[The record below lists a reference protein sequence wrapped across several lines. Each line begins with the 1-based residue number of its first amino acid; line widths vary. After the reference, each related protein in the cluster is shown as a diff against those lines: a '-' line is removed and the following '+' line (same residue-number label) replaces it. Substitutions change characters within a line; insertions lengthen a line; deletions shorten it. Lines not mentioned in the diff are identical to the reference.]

1 MAHMRD
7 NKGGLMGDGITLEL
21 DEAEIARLLDTLFH
35 RFGYDFR
42 QYSPAHV
49 KRRIMNHM
57 RLAGHTHIDR
67 LQHALMH
74 DAGVAQRLLQDLS
87 ITVTEMFRDPDFYR
101 AVREQV
107 VPLLRTWSFIR
118 LWHAGCATGE
128 EVYSMAI
135 LLKEEGLYD
144 RVQIYATDMNHQAL
158 TQAREGI
165 YPLEVMQ
172 RYTRNYQR
180 SGAKG
185 SFSDHCHARYGS
197 AIMDQALKKNIVWA
211 DHNLVTDSDF
221 AEVQMVVCRN
231 VLIYFNRD
239 LQHHVHALF
248 LRSLV
253 HGGVLCLGTKET
265 IDLMDHQHQ
274 YETLNKQQR
283 IYKRKYHA
291 A

>member
-1 MAHMRD
+1 MIGQAAPAEVSD
-7 NKGGLMGDGITLEL
+7 AEVAQLLE
-21 DEAEIARLLDTLFH
+21 TLF
-35 RFGYDFR
+35 RKFGYDFR
-42 QYSPAHV
+42 RYSPAHV
-49 KRRIMNHM
+49 KRRIINHL
-57 RLAGHTHIDR
+57 RLSGFADVAR
-67 LQHALMH
+67 LQHELLR
-74 DAGVAQRLLQDLS
+74 DPSVAQALLQDLS
-87 ITVTEMFRDPDFYR
+87 ITVTEMFRDPLFYR
-101 AVREQV
+101 SVRERI

-118 LWHAGCATGE
+118 IWHAGCATGE

-144 RVQIYATDMNHQAL
+144 RVQIYATDLNERAL
-158 TQAREGI
+158 DQAREGI

-172 RYTRNYQR
+172 QYTRNYQR

-197 AIMDQALKKNIVWA
+197 AIMDQSLKKNIVWA
-211 DHNLVTDSDF
+211 EHNLVTDSDF

-239 LQHHVHALF
+239 LQRHVHELF

-265 IDLMDHQHQ
+265 IDHTDQQRH
-274 YETLNKQQR
+274 YEPLDKQQR
-283 IYKRKYHA
+283 IYKRKYHGV
-291 A
+291 